1 FPGQHYKEDQNDIA
15 IVTYSSINTN
25 RLEFYGETEFGS
37 RGTLIM
43 KEEKDALLYKEQ
55 SPGSG
60 GGLEQR
66 LWVLDSSAGGGPV
79 LDSYNTAAPSAGAAM
94 AKGAVGDKVSRGYRE
109 EMEHFCYCL
118 RNGKG
123 WQELRCNGRVAMADA
138 IMALT
143 ANLAM
148 KTRKRIEFR
157 EEWFDA
163 DNDAAPES
171 DAQVTG

>member
-1 FPGQHYKEDQNDIA
+1 
-15 IVTYSSINTN
+15 
-25 RLEFYGETEFGS
+25 
-37 RGTLIM
+37 
-43 KEEKDALLYKEQ
+43 
-55 SPGSG
+55 
-60 GGLEQR
+60 
-66 LWVLDSSAGGGPV
+66 
-79 LDSYNTAAPSAGAAM
+79 
-94 AKGAVGDKVSRGYRE
+94 
-109 EMEHFCYCL
+109 MEHLCYCL

-163 DNDAAPES
+163 DNDAAPET
-171 DAQVTG
+171 DAQITG